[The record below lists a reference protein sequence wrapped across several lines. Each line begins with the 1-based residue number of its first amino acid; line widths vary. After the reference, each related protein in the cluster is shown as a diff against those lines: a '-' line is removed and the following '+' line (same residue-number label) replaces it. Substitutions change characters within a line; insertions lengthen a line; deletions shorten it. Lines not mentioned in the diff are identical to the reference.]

1 MEGCTSWDNVSGT
14 CFHSG
19 FHPLLCHSMTATVI
33 TSTLYPDLH
42 EYLNMDYAAL
52 ATSLIYLFIQQI
64 FIGHLICIT
73 WYSRPWG

>member
-1 MEGCTSWDNVSGT
+1 MEGCASWDNVSGT

-19 FHPLLCHSMTATVI
+19 FHPLLCHSMTARVI

-52 ATSLIYLFIQQI
+52 ATSLIYLSI
-64 FIGHLICIT
+64 
-73 WYSRPWG
+73 YSTDIYWAPNMYYMVF